1 MSIAAKLYIAGVT
14 ATGLGGLIASVC
26 CWQSPPTGRFVACF
40 LAALFSAGIKISVP
54 GVAGTMSVSFIFIL
68 LAVCNLNWPDTVILA
83 CCSFG
88 VQYLWKP
95 QERIDA
101 VKTLFNLGNAV
112 TSATVAWALY
122 KLPPWSRVGFEQP
135 LLLALVSTVYFIVNT
150 GTVAGVIA
158 LTANKQLLATWRGSY
173 AWCFPYYLFGA
184 SGVWLISVSDKLFG
198 WQAGVLVLPMMYALY
213 RLYQSHLE
221 RLDSERRQA
230 EVKSQFLA
238 NMSHEIRTPINGVI
252 GMSALLLNTPLTNEQ
267 REYGHTIYTS
277 ASALLRI
284 VNDILDF
291 SKMDAGKLALNPAA
305 CSLSDVASDALRF
318 IRSEAD
324 QKKLS
329 LRLETDPALPQFMT
343 IDAGRLR
350 QVLLNLLS
358 NAVKFTSHGS
368 VTLRIM
374 TMSDRE
380 DCVRFEISDTG
391 IGISREHRP
400 RLFEPFSQVD
410 TSHSRQF
417 GGTGLG
423 LSISK
428 RIIELMGG
436 EIGVDSQYTQ
446 GSTFWFW
453 VPFSAASNVELQP
466 HFDPGS
472 VLGSTAAQGSP
483 GRILIVEDN
492 LVNQKVA
499 TRLVE
504 KLGYSVHAVDNG
516 QKAVTEVIS
525 GQYSLVLMDC
535 QMPVMDG
542 FQATREIRSR
552 ERDRHTPIVAVTASA
567 MASDEQN
574 CLAAGMDGFISKPI
588 DIARLRDVLSYWHE
602 RRVPAPQSGEAR
614 TISAS
619 ISRPC

>member
-1 MSIAAKLYIAGVT
+1 MSPLAKLYIGGVI
-14 ATGLGGLIASVC
+14 ATGLIGLVSSVWL
-26 CWQSPPTGRFVACF
+26 WQSSELGRFAAYF
-40 LAALFSAGIKISVP
+40 LAALFSSGIKINVP
-54 GVAGTMSVSFIFIL
+54 GIAGTMSVSFIFIL
-68 LAVCNLNWPDTVILA
+68 LAACDLNWPETVIIA

-88 VQYLWKP
+88 VQYLWRS
-95 QERIDA
+95 QERVHV
-101 VKTLFNLGNAV
+101 VKTLFNFGTAV

-122 KLPPWSRVGFEQP
+122 RLPPWSRAGFEQP
-135 LLLALVSTVYFIVNT
+135 LLLALVSTAYFVVNT

-158 LTANKQLLATWRGSY
+158 LTENKRLLATWRASY
-173 AWCFPYYLFGA
+173 AWCLPYYLFGA
-184 SGVWLISVSDKLFG
+184 SGVWLISIFDKLFG

-252 GMSALLLNTPLTNEQ
+252 GMSALLLNTPLTEQQ

-291 SKMDAGKLALNPAA
+291 SKMEAGKLALNPAA
-305 CSLSDVASDALRF
+305 CSLADVASDAVRF
-318 IRSEAD
+318 VKPDAD
-324 QKKLS
+324 LKQLS
-329 LRLETDPALPQFMT
+329 VRMETDPAVPRFIT
-343 IDAGRLR
+343 VDAGRLR

-358 NAVKFTSHGS
+358 NAVKFTSRGS

-374 TMSDRE
+374 AAADRA

-391 IGISREHRP
+391 IGIPRDHRA

-410 TSHSRQF
+410 SSHSRQF

-428 RIIELMGG
+428 RIVEIMGG
-436 EIGVDSQYTQ
+436 DIGVDSECNH
-446 GSTFWFW
+446 GSTFWFR
-453 VPFSAASNVELQP
+453 VPVGVALETEVQAQ
-466 HFDPGS
+466 FDPAS
-472 VLGSTAAQGSP
+472 VLTSDRTQKAP

-499 TRLVE
+499 TKLVE
-504 KLGYSVHAVDNG
+504 KLGYVVHAVDNG
-516 QKAVTEVIS
+516 QKAVNEVIA

-542 FQATREIRSR
+542 FEATRQIRMR
-552 ERDRHTPIVAVTASA
+552 ESDRHTPIVAVTASA

-574 CLAAGMDGFISKPI
+574 CLDAGMDGFISKPI

-602 RRVPAPQSGEAR
+602 LREVGATSFRRQSKQ
-614 TISAS
+614 
-619 ISRPC
+619 